1 MDIDLETLNTEVV
14 LPGENIL
21 STHAQSV
28 RINYES
34 HSVSKIYIFLHVAE
48 ENNSCQATLG
58 TKDSVVQIN
67 CKQLT

>member
-1 MDIDLETLNTEVV
+1 MQNVLDVQRERHIVVEIMVINLETLNTEVV

-48 ENNSCQATLG
+48 ENN
-58 TKDSVVQIN
+58 
-67 CKQLT
+67 